1 MVLGVILH
9 LVGLGKVVDLVLG
22 EKLHRVGLEGIL
34 DVFLQETLHQVRLG
48 EFMDVMIEDT
58 LHRVGLGDVLDV
70 VIEETLH
77 QVGLGE
83 FLDVVLGE
91 ILHRGMTRSRA
102 GCGTGKKISLHL
114 LEIRPKEVRLCNFVY
129 NILIIIIRY
138 VTRDSYCSSFV
149 RFRTVRRLMLRQK
162 VA

>member
-9 LVGLGKVVDLVLG
+9 LVGLGEVGDLVLG
-22 EKLHRVGLEGIL
+22 EKLHWVGIEVVLG
-34 DVFLQETLHQVRLG
+34 VFLEETLNQVGLG
-48 EFMDVMIEDT
+48 EFMDVVIEDI

-70 VIEETLH
+70 VLGEILH

-102 GCGTGKKISLHL
+102 GCGTCEKISLHL

-129 NILIIIIRY
+129 NILIIIFRY
-138 VTRDSYCSSFV
+138 VTRNSYCSSFV
-149 RFRTVRRLMLRQK
+149 RIRTVRRLMLRQK
-162 VA
+162 VT